1 MTIAE
6 ILSPECVMC
15 KADAV
20 SKKGALEQLSMLIS
34 DTGTSLDYTE
44 IFDCLNA
51 RERLGSTGL
60 GHGVAIP
67 HGRLDTITHPT
78 AAFLRLKQGVD
89 FDAID
94 QQPVDLLFAL
104 LVPEESTDEHLKIL
118 SSLAEMF
125 SEEAFLRRLRAA
137 STADRLFELLARKK

>member
-1 MTIAE
+1 MTLAE

-15 KADAV
+15 KAEAV
-20 SKKGALEQLSMLIS
+20 SKKSALEQLSMLIA
-34 DTGTSLDYTE
+34 DTDPSLAYTE

-60 GHGVAIP
+60 GHGIAIP
-67 HGRLDTITHPT
+67 HGRLATITKPT
-78 AAFLRLKQGVD
+78 AAFLKLKQGVD

-104 LVPEESTDEHLKIL
+104 LVPEESTEEHLQIL
-118 SSLAEMF
+118 SRLAEMF
-125 SEEAFLRRLRAA
+125 SEESFLRRLRAA
-137 STADRLFELLARKK
+137 SSSDRLYEHLTSRE